1 MKGNPKQRRR
11 RNTSCVRPVVAALAL
26 LFASH
31 GMAAEKPESDK
42 VLGEIVV
49 GNKREGGVK
58 RPFLRDEVAPVESCT
73 VEEATKFGAT
83 NLNEA
88 IDKRPGVAVQV
99 ECSICNA
106 RFVSL
111 NNLPGRYT
119 TLLIDGVPLFSAV
132 SQAYGL
138 DSVGLRGL
146 ERIDLMRGAGA
157 SGLYP
162 DALAGTVNL
171 VTRRPVKDEGL
182 VEIAVGSHGQRRLD
196 AQAASAGTA
205 GALTANIHYNGH
217 DSVDGDGN
225 GVSEYTGYS
234 RKLGGIGFFV
244 DDFGGFKLKGRLDA
258 IDEKR
263 NGGALGTDYDGIKA
277 SRSGNPFDFSQG
289 AHASPWVDGWVN
301 PSTGGKV
308 TYNDGK
314 TGLSEIIFTQRQS
327 AYVTGEKRL
336 DGAILGLAVGYA
348 HHDQDS
354 FYEGN
359 VYKAK
364 QNQGYLGANLK
375 APLLGGVWT
384 ALADWRYEDLRSQA
398 SLPDG
403 TPANGLD
410 NYTFRVPGLGLGTNY
425 AFFDGDLEAA
435 LNLRWENHNVYGN
448 QFAPRANLL
457 WRHNEH
463 ASSRLSSG
471 IGYRAPTSYFEQD
484 HGILKTI
491 AIRNETSGV
500 EKSKNLMYTFDYQD
514 EDWKVLANAH
524 VTRLTDLAWLD
535 VGTTESILRSASD
548 PVTVKGADLQV
559 GYQITKA
566 ISGSVGLE
574 RAHYDFPVGTLA
586 FARPDR
592 RAYLTLALDSGP
604 WDVFVRGTWTG
615 PQDLKK
621 FYYRDTQH
629 YNFDGSAKPDKS
641 PAFWTIDTRIQ
652 YAIDKRWAV
661 FVGADNLFDYK
672 QSDHDGYLWVDN
684 SGKIDV
690 THIWGPNRGR
700 FVYGGVRFE
709 I

>member
-1 MKGNPKQRRR
+1 MKVHRQNLP
-11 RNTSCVRPVVAALAL
+11 CLRPIVVVLAL
-26 LFASH
+26 LFASN
-31 GMAAEKPESDK
+31 GIAAEKPEADK
-42 VLGEIVV
+42 TLGEIVV
-49 GNKREGGVK
+49 GNKRESGVK

-73 VEEATKFGAT
+73 VEEAMRLGAT

-106 RFVSL
+106 RFISL

-171 VTRRPVKDEGL
+171 VTRRPVKDEGM
-182 VEIAVGSHGQRRLD
+182 VEMAIGSYGHRRLD
-196 AQAASAGTA
+196 AQAATAGTA
-205 GALTANIHYNGH
+205 GALTVNIHTNGH
-217 DSVDGDGN
+217 DGVDGDGN
-225 GVSEYTGYS
+225 GVSEYTGYT

-263 NGGALGTDYDGIKA
+263 NGGALGNDYDGIKT
-277 SRSGNPFDFSQG
+277 SRSANPFDFSKG
-289 AHASPWVDGWVN
+289 ANASPWVDGLVN
-301 PSTGGKV
+301 PTTGGKV

-327 AYVTGEKRL
+327 AYVTGERRT
-336 DGAILGLAVGYA
+336 DLGVLNLAAGYA
-348 HHDQDS
+348 RHDQDS

-375 APLLGGVWT
+375 TPLLGGVWT
-384 ALADWRYEDLRSQA
+384 FLADWRYEDLRSRA

-403 TPANGLD
+403 TPADGLD
-410 NYTFRVPGLGLGTNY
+410 NYTFRVPGLGLGSSY

-484 HGILKTI
+484 HGILETLV
-491 AIRNETSGV
+491 IRNETNGV

-514 EDWKVLANAH
+514 DDWKVLANAH
-524 VTRLTDLAWLD
+524 VTRLTNLAWLD
-535 VGTTESILRSASD
+535 VGTTESVLRSASD
-548 PVTVKGADLQV
+548 PVTVKGADLQI
-559 GYQITKA
+559 GHQITKVL
-566 ISGSVGLE
+566 SGSIGLE
-574 RAHYDFPVGTLA
+574 RVHYDFPVGTLA

-621 FYYRDTQH
+621 FYYRDEQH

-641 PAFWTIDTRIQ
+641 PAFWTVDTRIQ

-672 QSDHDGYLWVDN
+672 QADHDGYLWVD
-684 SGKIDV
+684 SGGKIDV

-700 FVYGGVRFE
+700 FVYGGIRFE